1 MLRRPLNP
9 DLHSFR
15 EGDSLKWFPHST
27 ENKNKNEMALGKPVQ
42 SVPVR
47 NACSDDPHSG
57 IQHDA
62 RRCALDV
69 GIYWRMVPGHAAVL
83 PGLRMESE
91 TLTFMAI
98 RS

>member
-1 MLRRPLNP
+1 
-9 DLHSFR
+9 
-15 EGDSLKWFPHST
+15 
-27 ENKNKNEMALGKPVQ
+27 MALGKPVQ